1 MELLILFISLFTEC
15 FFIDGAGLSIIGVRP
30 KIKILIVITLI
41 HGFLTYGIRMF
52 YETNKIPL
60 GTHTFVL
67 IIILVVVL
75 KVFTKQKLTTSIIA
89 ILISYLLLTL
99 GEGIFMYNIFRVFN
113 ITIDDMLNNP
123 AYRFLGTIL
132 TNIPLIATFII
143 GYVFKISIIDMNDLN
158 EKEEVY
164 NDEKN
169 YGQ

>member
-1 MELLILFISLFTEC
+1 MELSILLISLFIEC
-15 FFIDGAGLSIIGVRP
+15 FLINGAGLSIIGVRP
-30 KIKILIVITLI
+30 KIKVIIVIALI

-67 IIILVVVL
+67 IIILVVVV
-75 KVFTKQKLTTSIIA
+75 KIFTKQKFTTSLIA
-89 ILISYLLLTL
+89 ILISYLLITL

-113 ITIDDMLNNP
+113 ITIDDMLKNP
-123 AYRFLGTIL
+123 VFRFLGTIL
-132 TNIPLIATFII
+132 TSIPLIITFII
-143 GYVFKISIIDMNDLN
+143 GYVFKVSIIDINDLN

-169 YGQ
+169 DG